1 LGNPKWIFHI
11 GLSRTT
17 LETQRKP
24 CLWDLSFFLFFF
36 LFLGHFCSVKGAF
49 LALKFENFVRKKNKK
64 DFSEG

>member
-1 LGNPKWIFHI
+1 LKRKGSLAFGIF
-11 GLSRTT
+11 LFSY
-17 LETQRKP
+17 
-24 CLWDLSFFLFFF
+24 FFF